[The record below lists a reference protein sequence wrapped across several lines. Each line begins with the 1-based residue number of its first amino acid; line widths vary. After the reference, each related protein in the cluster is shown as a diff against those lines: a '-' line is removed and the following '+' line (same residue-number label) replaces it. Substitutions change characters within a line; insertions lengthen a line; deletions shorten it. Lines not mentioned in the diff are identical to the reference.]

1 MVDYYL
7 FIFYLNN
14 IYSLHLFQKNIA
26 YLGGN
31 VCNFK
36 LISFFLKRKKVK
48 GGQWHTQNLV
58 TIDWKII
65 SFDNKIL
72 NFTKQRTINV
82 MVYVK

>member
-1 MVDYYL
+1 MVDFYL
-7 FIFYLNN
+7 FIYFLFKQYLFFTFVPKE
-14 IYSLHLFQKNIA
+14 HRA
-26 YLGGN
+26 YIGN

-72 NFTKQRTINV
+72 NFTK
-82 MVYVK
+82 